1 VSNEA
6 HEGACGN
13 CDNCLRPPGT
23 WDATEAARKL
33 LSCVYRTGQRFGSG
47 HLIDVLLGKS
57 TARIERFGHDRLSV
71 FGIGSDLDKATW
83 HSVIRQLLALGYLKP
98 DPEGH
103 GGLSLGDD
111 CRALLRGEMT
121 LTLRADLKARGTT
134 RGSQRSGSRNVQIPT
149 DSPIWQALRE
159 WRTATAGEE
168 GVPPYVI
175 FHDATLA
182 AIVEARPSALDELA
196 AISGVGQ
203 HKLERYGEAVLD
215 VMASV
220 D

>member
-1 VSNEA
+1 
-6 HEGACGN
+6 
-13 CDNCLRPPGT
+13 
-23 WDATEAARKL
+23 
-33 LSCVYRTGQRFGSG
+33 
-47 HLIDVLLGKS
+47 
-57 TARIERFGHDRLSV
+57 
-71 FGIGSDLDKATW
+71 
-83 HSVIRQLLALGYLKP
+83 
-98 DPEGH
+98 
-103 GGLSLGDD
+103 
-111 CRALLRGEMT
+111 MT